1 MKKQILL
8 SFNIEKEPNEDKLT
22 VVELDENS
30 MTFHSFSGFA
40 ARDIYE
46 LVTEK
51 GENQWKKQ

>member
-22 VVELDENS
+22 VIELDENS

-51 GENQWKKQ
+51 EKTHE